1 MPKALKQILATS
13 VVYISLLSLIVI
25 LNYSGLIHTTRPV
38 ASLQRAAV
46 PFAETADSVESSTEV
61 QTKTKTKEGK
71 VQVSEVVEHISPR
84 YPFAEV
90 IKVVDGDTIKV
101 RTTVGVEEVL
111 YTVRMIG
118 INTPETVDPRRG
130 IECFGKEASRFAKDT
145 LMQKTVRIVTDET
158 QDRFDRYGRLL
169 AYVFLP
175 GSTIETEVL
184 FNLTIIEQG
193 YAFEY
198 TYERPYVYQTA
209 FKKAEKNARN
219 AEIGLWQKDVCTNND
234 MI

>member
-1 MPKALKQILATS
+1 MPKALKQILTTG
-13 VVYISLLSLIVI
+13 VVYISILCLTVI
-25 LNYSGLIHTTRPV
+25 LHYSGLIHTTGSRV
-38 ASLQRAAV
+38 SLQSASV
-46 PFAETADSVESSTEV
+46 PFVEIERFVEDQDTKDKTKKGEV
-61 QTKTKTKEGK
+61 QINEGTA
-71 VQVSEVVEHISPR
+71 HISPR

-101 RTTVGVEEVL
+101 RTTVGTEEVL

-130 IECFGKEASRFAKDT
+130 IECFGKEASHFAKDA

-175 GSTIETEVL
+175 DNAKETDLL
-184 FNLTIIEQG
+184 FNLDIVERG

-198 TYERPYVYQTA
+198 TYDRPYAYQSA
-209 FKKAEKNARN
+209 FKDAEKKARN
-219 AEIGLWQKDVCTNND
+219 AEIGLWQKDVCQNND

>member
-25 LNYSGLIHTTRPV
+25 LNYSGLVHTTRPF
-38 ASLQRAAV
+38 ASLQSASV
-46 PFAETADSVESSTEV
+46 PFAETADSIDSSTEV
-61 QTKTKTKEGK
+61 QTKTKTQEGE
-71 VQVSEVVEHISPR
+71 VQVDEGGEHISPR

-130 IECFGKEASRFAKDT
+130 IECFGTEASRFAKDV

-198 TYERPYVYQTA
+198 TYDRPYVYQTA

>member
-13 VVYISLLSLIVI
+13 VVYINLLFLIVI
-25 LNYSGLIHTTRPV
+25 LNYSGLIHTTRPL
-38 ASLQRAAV
+38 ASLQSAAI
-46 PFAETADSVESSTEV
+46 PFVETIKSIDDKESAA
-61 QTKTKTKEGK
+61 QI
-71 VQVSEVVEHISPR
+71 SEDGVHIAPR
-84 YPFAEV
+84 YPFAKV

-101 RTTVGVEEVL
+101 RTTVGTEEVL

-130 IECFGKEASRFAKDT
+130 IECFGKEASRFTKDT

-158 QDRFDRYGRLL
+158 QDQFDRYGRLL

-198 TYERPYVYQTA
+198 TYDRPYVYQTA

-219 AEIGLWQKDVCTNND
+219 AEIGLWQKDVCPNND